1 MSPRLQTRTI
11 KKWQPPLSDRIMNL
25 MKNGQEKTP
34 TQIALI
40 LGIRQSTASM
50 SMIVLHRDR
59 LLDRRLCPCGAG
71 YIYVVRKH
79 G

>member
-1 MSPRLQTRTI
+1 MCPLQVHTI
-11 KKWQPPLSDRIMNL
+11 KKWQPSLRDRIL
-25 MKNGQEKTP
+25 DIAKNGKELTP
-34 TQIALI
+34 LFVSIK

-50 SMIVLHRDR
+50 SMLVLHRDR

-71 YIYVVRKH
+71 YVYLVRKH